1 MSPLSDAQR
10 LVRRAKQS
18 ERDLGHWL
26 VKHDGFDPLYR
37 GIASPTT
44 GRVGHVTGL
53 QFDNVS
59 THYAAE
65 NKRVRI
71 GKRFM
76 QWWLQINDVA
86 TDRHK
91 DALLSIE
98 PTNVLTPTRKI
109 PRLHIITED
118 RHAELLRAERQRNV
132 LESLDVNLEGLM
144 NEAEL
149 EEFNR

>member
-1 MSPLSDAQR
+1 MPLSDAQR
-10 LVRRAKQS
+10 LVRKAKQS

-26 VKHDGFDPLYR
+26 IKNDGYDPAYR

-65 NKRVRI
+65 NKRVRL
-71 GKRFM
+71 GKRFL
-76 QWWLQINDVA
+76 QWWLQIVDIAV
-86 TDRHK
+86 DKRK

-109 PRLHIITED
+109 PRMHIITEE
-118 RHAELLRAERQRNV
+118 RHAELLMKER
-132 LESLDVNLEGLM
+132 SYD
-144 NEAEL
+144 NERETGTL
-149 EEFNR
+149 LSRG

>member
-1 MSPLSDAQR
+1 MTLSDAQR

-26 VKHDGFDPLYR
+26 MQHDGYDPAYR

-65 NKRVRI
+65 NKRVRL
-71 GKRFM
+71 GKRFL
-76 QWWLQINDVA
+76 QWWLQIVDISV
-86 TDRHK
+86 DKHK

-109 PRLHIITED
+109 PRMHIITEE
-118 RHAELLRAERQRNV
+118 RHAELLMKEQAYDNERETGKILSR
-132 LESLDVNLEGLM
+132 G
-144 NEAEL
+144 
-149 EEFNR
+149 